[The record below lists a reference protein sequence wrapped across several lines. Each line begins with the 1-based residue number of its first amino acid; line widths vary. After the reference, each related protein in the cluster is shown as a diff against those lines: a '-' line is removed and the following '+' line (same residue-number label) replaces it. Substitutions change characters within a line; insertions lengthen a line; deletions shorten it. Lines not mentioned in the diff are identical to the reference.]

1 MKAKAGK
8 SRERL
13 DETVERRRERRARW
27 EREGERSLAENL
39 AMVGSLGWLVVVP
52 ALAGVFLGRWIDGR
66 MSTGITFTAALLTLG
81 LAAGCWLAW
90 RRMHER

>member
-1 MKAKAGK
+1 MTGK
-8 SRERL
+8 PGERL

-27 EREGERSLAENL
+27 QREGERSLAENL
-39 AMVGSLGWLVVVP
+39 AMVGSLGWLIVVP
-52 ALAGVFLGRWIDGR
+52 ALAGVLVGRWVDAR
-66 MSTGITFTAALLTLG
+66 LDTKVTFTAALLVMG